1 MKEAVDSLISPLLA
15 KYTCIGVVVGI
26 VDGEQTAVF
35 GYGKVSEAR
44 PVVPDGE
51 TLFEIGSITKV
62 FTALL
67 LASMVEEGLVALDT
81 PLYVLLPAFPN
92 LPEEM
97 TLLRLATHTSGFPRL
112 PSNLFWSAI
121 RNLRNPY
128 AYYSPARLHAYLA
141 RYKGAPS
148 PSNPPSYLYSNLGF
162 GVLGYALGQKLGIP
176 YEQAV
181 ISRLCEPLAM
191 FDTRCTLTAH
201 QQQRLATPHTAKG
214 KPTLN
219 WDLPTLA
226 GAGAL
231 RSTAQDMLR
240 FLAASL
246 GQISTPL
253 QSALDLCLKIQ
264 VENPVPQSDITGIA
278 LGWHVSSLDQDR
290 SLVYWHN
297 GGTGGYRSFTGFI
310 KENGCGVVV
319 LSNYGLAS
327 MPEIDHIGLAVLK
340 LLSSSHS
347 GDERNFQ

>member
-1 MKEAVDSLISPLLA
+1 MKEAIDSLISPLLS
-15 KYTCIGVVVGI
+15 KYAHIGVVVGV
-26 VDGEQTAVF
+26 VDGAQTDVF
-35 GYGKVSEAR
+35 GYGKISEAR

-62 FTALL
+62 FTAIL
-67 LASMVEEGLVALDT
+67 LASMVEEGLISLDT
-81 PLYVLLPAFPN
+81 PLHELLPAFPN
-92 LPEEM
+92 LPKEM

-128 AYYSPARLHAYLA
+128 AHYSPARLYAYLA

-148 PSNPPSYLYSNLGF
+148 KPSYLYSNLGF

-181 ISRLCEPLAM
+181 ISRICEPLAM

-240 FLAASL
+240 FLAANL
-246 GQISTPL
+246 GQTSTPL
-253 QSALDLCLKIQ
+253 RPVPDLCLEIQ
-264 VENPVPQSDITGIA
+264 VERPVPQSDIAGIA
-278 LGWHVSSLDQDR
+278 LGWHISSLDEDK
-290 SLVYWHN
+290 LVYWHN

-310 KENGCGVVV
+310 KENGSGVVV
-319 LSNYGLAS
+319 LSNYGLGS
-327 MPEIDHIGLAVLK
+327 TPEIDQLGLAVLK
-340 LLSSSHS
+340 LLS
-347 GDERNFQ
+347 